1 MISRKSE
8 FLFLISSFVSPFRLD
23 SGYLLRLFL
32 CVNDWLHGGVGR
44 VILPY
49 KFPVGEQLSCL

>member
-8 FLFLISSFVSPFRLD
+8 FLFLVYSFVPPFRLD
-23 SGYLLRLFL
+23 SQYLLHLFL
-32 CVNDWLHGGVGR
+32 CVNDWFCGGGVR